1 MDDIDNETIVL
12 LNDGR
17 LSELELEKQFAL
29 NALQHNPGILS
40 NPITFEKL
48 CFVLNDIK
56 PNMETFEPPCILVI
70 AKALKHLKHDWNNE
84 IIQYIAHIAHE
95 EGWHRLPDNLKF
107 AEEALKELQEEI
119 ELEQDEERMQEL
131 KHIAVK
137 KYLEN

>member
-12 LNDGR
+12 LNEGR

-29 NALQHNPGILS
+29 NALKHNPGMLS
-40 NPITFEKL
+40 NSTTFEKL

-70 AKALKHLKHDWNNE
+70 AKALQTLKHDWNNE
-84 IIQYIAHIAHE
+84 IVQYVAHIAHE
-95 EGWHRLPDNLKF
+95 EGWHRLPDNLRF

-119 ELEQDEERMQEL
+119 DLDEDEQKMQEL
-131 KHIAVK
+131 KHVAVK
-137 KYLEN
+137 KYLEA